1 MNGGNCIF
9 CIFCVFIGIWLIFVD
24 IFTQSN
30 TKLSL
35 KGCQMRRKGVWSGP
49 PDLRTFANL
58 AEQVEKLPEDPGR
71 RNKTAVT
78 AGTQSVVGDVLVRT
92 AWDADDKTVLS

>member
-35 KGCQMRRKGVWSGP
+35 KGFFRSAEFTFKVGV
-49 PDLRTFANL
+49 
-58 AEQVEKLPEDPGR
+58 LPGVSDWCFVTPRLGLGGR
-71 RNKTAVT
+71 D
-78 AGTQSVVGDVLVRT
+78 VGQFCN
-92 AWDADDKTVLS
+92 